1 MAVTLT
7 TIELGAS
14 LRISDGVANVVEPQL
29 SVLNRIL
36 AAASAMVLA
45 YAPNAPDAIHD
56 EATSRLAGFLYDA
69 PPGFS
74 TRMSNPLQD
83 SGAQALL
90 ARFRILRATPL
101 TEDEV

>member
-1 MAVTLT
+1 MAVTISV
-7 TIELGAS
+7 IELAAS
-14 LRISDGVANVVEPQL
+14 LRLGDGVANVAEPQL

-36 AAASAMVLA
+36 AAASAMVVA
-45 YAPNAPDAIHD
+45 YAPSAPDAVHD
-56 EATSRLAGFLYDA
+56 EATSRLAGYLYDA

-101 TEDEV
+101 TDEV